1 MIRLFL
7 KVFDKD
13 KSQRDVSNGLS
24 IISEWT
30 FQWKMQFNPDP
41 NKQAN
46 EVYFSKISNTDDYLP
61 IKLNDNPAQLCES
74 QKHLGAILDKH
85 LNFYEHSKR
94 KTYVYN
100 KLIGTIKHLSVHLPK
115 NF

>member
-1 MIRLFL
+1 MIRLFF

-13 KSQRDVSNGLS
+13 KSQRDISNGLS

-30 FQWKMQFNPDP
+30 FQWKMQLNPDL
-41 NKQAN
+41 A
-46 EVYFSKISNTDDYLP
+46 
-61 IKLNDNPAQLCES
+61 IKLNDRPAQLCES

-94 KTYVYN
+94 KTNVYN
-100 KLIGTIKHLSVHLPK
+100 KLIGTIKHLTVHLPK
-115 NF
+115 IF